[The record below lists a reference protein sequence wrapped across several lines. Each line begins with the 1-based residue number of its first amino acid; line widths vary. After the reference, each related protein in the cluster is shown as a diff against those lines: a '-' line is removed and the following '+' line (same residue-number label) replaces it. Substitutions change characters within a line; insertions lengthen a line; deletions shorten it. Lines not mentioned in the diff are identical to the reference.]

1 MFFDNCETRSFEIH
15 MFPTML
21 PLNFSYGNLVLTDE
35 NGIIFAP
42 TTS

>member
-1 MFFDNCETRSFEIH
+1 MFFDNSETRNFEIH
-15 MFPTML
+15 MFPTIL
-21 PLNFSYGNLVLTDE
+21 FVNFSYGKLVLTDG